1 MDIHRRV
8 NPNSGTHLT
17 HGIHLLPLFL
27 LQANKVIFQQSTEG
41 ASVLSSGKAVQ
52 GYLTTPQCQ
61 SRRLTTAVLCCR
73 VLATERCANVQSRP
87 ETG

>member
-17 HGIHLLPLFL
+17 HGIHLLPLIL
-27 LQANKVIFQQSTEG
+27 LQANKVIPQQSTDG
-41 ASVLSSGKAVQ
+41 ASVLSLGGAVH
-52 GYLTTPQCQ
+52 GYLTTLQCQ
-61 SRRLTTAVLCCR
+61 SRRLTAAVLCSR
-73 VLATERCANVQSRP
+73 VLATERCANVQSTP